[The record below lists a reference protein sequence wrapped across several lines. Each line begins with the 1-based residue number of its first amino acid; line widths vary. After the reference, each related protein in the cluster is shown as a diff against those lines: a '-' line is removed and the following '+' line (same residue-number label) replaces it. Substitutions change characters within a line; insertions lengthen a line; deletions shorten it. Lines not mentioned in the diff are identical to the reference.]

1 MSRSSRNKIHLVSFN
16 IPYPADNGGLIDVF
30 CKIKA
35 LKEAGMSI
43 ILHCYEYGREHA
55 QELEAYCEK
64 VFYYKRD
71 TGKSL
76 LFKGIPYIVAGRK
89 STELLERLKA
99 DKNPVLFEGLH
110 CCGLL
115 DHPDLKNRI
124 KLVRT
129 HNVEHDYYR
138 GLASAESNLFK
149 RYYFSNEAGKLE
161 QFESILNHADGILA
175 ISAADAAYF
184 SEKYPEVPVSHISA
198 FHLNDEVHIE
208 PGGSDF
214 ALYHGSLEVA
224 ENNFAALKLVKE
236 VFNTL
241 PYKLVIAGK
250 NPSKELRAA
259 CDASDNVCLKSKV
272 TTPEIKD
279 LVSRAHIN
287 ILPTWQSTG
296 IKLKL
301 LLALFSGRHCV
312 VNSPMVKGTGLE
324 PLCRIAD
331 TPDEMRKAVCE
342 LFSRKFTETDI
353 QARRETLENGF
364 SNRSGAEK
372 ILLMLATIKTR

>member
-1 MSRSSRNKIHLVSFN
+1 MSRSSPNKLHLIAFN

-35 LKEAGMSI
+35 FQQAGVDI
-43 ILHCYEYGREHA
+43 LLHCYEYGREHA
-55 QELEAYCEK
+55 PELNAYCEK
-64 VFYYKRD
+64 IYYYKRN

-76 LFKGIPYIVAGRK
+76 LFKNQPYIVAGRK
-89 STELLERLKA
+89 SAALLETLKA
-99 DKNPVLFEGLH
+99 DDFPILFEGLH

-115 DHPDLKNRI
+115 DHPDLKNRV

-149 RYYFSNEAGKLE
+149 RYYFSNEAAKLE
-161 QFESILNHADGILA
+161 QFESVLQHANGIFA

-184 SEKYPEVPVSHISA
+184 SGKYPGIPVSHVSA
-198 FHLNDEVHIE
+198 FHLNDQVNIE

-224 ENNFAALKLVKE
+224 ENNYAALKLVKE

-250 NPSKELRAA
+250 NPSKELREA
-259 CDASDNVCLKSKV
+259 CDASENVCLKYKV
-272 TTPEIKD
+272 TTPEIQE

-301 LLALFSGRHCV
+301 LLALFSGRHCL
-312 VNSPMVKGTGLE
+312 VNRPMVTGTGLE
-324 PLCRIAD
+324 SLCRIAD
-331 TPDEMRKAVCE
+331 TPEDMRKAVGE
-342 LFSRKFTETDI
+342 LFSQKFTEEDI
-353 QARRETLENGF
+353 RHRKAILENGF

-372 ILLMLATIKTR
+372 IKNALQ

>member
-1 MSRSSRNKIHLVSFN
+1 MSRSSQNKLHLIAFN
-16 IPYPADNGGLIDVF
+16 IPFPADNGGLIDVF

-35 LKEAGMSI
+35 LKQAGVDV

-55 QELEAYCEK
+55 TELNAHCEN
-64 VFYYKRD
+64 VYYYKRE

-76 LFKGIPYIVAGRK
+76 LFKNQPYIVAGRK
-89 STELLERLKA
+89 SAELVKTLKA
-99 DKNPVLFEGLH
+99 DDYPILFEGLH
-110 CCGLL
+110 CCGIL
-115 DHPDLKNRI
+115 DHPELKDRI
-124 KLVRT
+124 KLMRA

-138 GLASAESNLFK
+138 GLASAEPNLFK

-161 QFESILNHADGILA
+161 QFESILKHADGILA

-184 SEKYPEVPVSHISA
+184 SKKYPEAPVTHVSA
-198 FHLNDEVHIE
+198 FHLNDEVRIE

-250 NPSKELRAA
+250 NPSKELREA
-259 CDASDNVCLKSKV
+259 CDRSDNACLKYKV
-272 TTPEIKD
+272 TTPEIQE

-301 LLALFSGRHCV
+301 LLALFSGRHCI
-312 VNSPMVKGTGLE
+312 VNNPMVKGTGLE
-324 PLCRIAD
+324 SLCRIAD

-353 QARRETLENGF
+353 QARCKILENGF

-372 ILLMLATIKTR
+372 IKQALQKKQRE

>member
-1 MSRSSRNKIHLVSFN
+1 MSRSSPNKLHLIAFN

-35 LKEAGMSI
+35 LQQAGVDI
-43 ILHCYEYGREHA
+43 LLHCYEYGREHA
-55 QELEAYCEK
+55 PELNAYCEK
-64 VFYYKRD
+64 IYYYKRN

-76 LFKGIPYIVAGRK
+76 LFKNQPYIVAGRK
-89 STELLERLKA
+89 SAALLETLKA
-99 DKNPVLFEGLH
+99 DDFPILFEGLH

-115 DHPDLKNRI
+115 DHPDLKNRV
-124 KLVRT
+124 KLART

-149 RYYFSNEAGKLE
+149 RYYFSNEAAKLE
-161 QFESILNHADGILA
+161 QFESVLQHANGIFA

-184 SEKYPEVPVSHISA
+184 SEKYPGIPVSHVSA
-198 FHLNDEVHIE
+198 FHLNDQVNIE

-224 ENNFAALKLVKE
+224 ENNYAALKLVKE

-250 NPSKELRAA
+250 NPSKELREA
-259 CDASDNVCLKSKV
+259 CDASENVCLKYKV
-272 TTPEIKD
+272 TTPEIQE

-301 LLALFSGRHCV
+301 LLALFSGRHCL
-312 VNSPMVKGTGLE
+312 VNRPMVTGTGLE
-324 PLCRIAD
+324 SLCRIAD
-331 TPDEMRKAVCE
+331 TPEDMRKAVGE
-342 LFSRKFTETDI
+342 LFSQKFTEEDI
-353 QARRETLENGF
+353 SHRKAILENGF

-372 ILLMLATIKTR
+372 IKNALQ